1 MIKLFKWNF
10 TKSDEQWLRSKIDNP
25 GVHEMPTIEEV
36 INYLSKTD
44 DDEPSEKVL
53 GDLIIQYIEDEGL
66 MFDFC

>member
-1 MIKLFKWNF
+1 
-10 TKSDEQWLRSKIDNP
+10 
-25 GVHEMPTIEEV
+25 MPTIEEV